1 MTLWTDKVCVV
12 ALGNEQ
18 KYQTDY
24 NETFTLIAKMTTVHT
39 ILALAAS
46 QSWLLFHMD
55 VKNAFLQSD
64 LKEEVYMQLPLGL
77 IDPSRNSAYRLRWSL
92 YGLKQAPKA

>member
-1 MTLWTDKVCVV
+1 MHYKKINHGTLVVSPCQTHRLQIDLLSQAQNLMALWTDKACLV

-18 KYQTDY
+18 EYQTDY

-46 QSWLLFHMD
+46 QSWLLFH
-55 VKNAFLQSD
+55 
-64 LKEEVYMQLPLGL
+64 
-77 IDPSRNSAYRLRWSL
+77 
-92 YGLKQAPKA
+92 